1 MMKNS
6 LSGISK
12 ITKESDASVAQEDI
26 LNGAVL
32 LEHLGLWV
40 KQDGSIFK
48 RLPNGKI
55 KEMNILKL
63 KSTSRTYKFVN
74 HAIDGEQKRFYQHRL
89 IAEAFLPNPHNYKIA
104 ELIDGNSDNISLN
117 NIRWVPASYI
127 RAKGSMTY
135 EENSIICKKC
145 GKSYHKSLKSCQ
157 ICEKNKLNFERRLNK
172 SVEIL
177 SHRKKECQ
185 LINLKTLRP
194 KTRQYFELYLQGLSI
209 TNIAN
214 QANTI
219 PSNVSSRISSYVS
232 KSLQDNPLNFGGKI
246 SSKVVEN
253 GKLVLFEDGSCFKIL
268 NNGELVPAIMS
279 TEGESDGYLI
289 TAVTR
294 RGKKKIV
301 YLHKLYAKTFIP
313 NPKKYKNVQI
323 LDNNPFNIV
332 KENLRWV
339 NQEVPWVEDNL
350 SERVSC
356 PKCKTSYPE
365 DDLCPF
371 CEQNRILFESEENR
385 RKKKVAIRLKKCA
398 NINTLLLNNR
408 TKEIFSLYLR
418 GFTYTEIAEKMDS
431 SSQNICNVIRHNI
444 RKQSAA

>member
-1 MMKNS
+1 MKNS

-177 SHRKKECQ
+177 SHRKTECQ

-232 KSLQDNPLNFGGKI
+232 KSLQDNPLNFGDKI

-289 TAVTR
+289 TAVTS

>member
-6 LSGISK
+6 LCGISK

-40 KQDGSIFK
+40 KQNGSIFK

-117 NIRWVPASYI
+117 NIRWVSASYI

-145 GKSYHKSLKSCQ
+145 GKRNHKSLKSCQ
-157 ICEKNKLNFERRLNK
+157 ICEKNKLDFERRLNK

-177 SHRKKECQ
+177 SYRKTECQ
-185 LINLKTLRP
+185 LINLVSLRP

-214 QANTI
+214 QGNTTT
-219 PSNVSSRISSYVS
+219 SNVSGIISSYVS
-232 KSLQDNPLNFGGKI
+232 KSLQDNPLNFGDKI

-339 NQEVPWVEDNL
+339 SQEVPWVEDNL

-356 PKCKTSYPE
+356 PKCKTSYSE